1 MDISLHLHD
10 PDELKAF
17 ARFCNDMADV
27 RVKQRAEKPRDFS
40 TGPAEPLVRAFERAD
55 NLLADDATKLSDLGF
70 KRYGSLEEARRAIG
84 APEPAPLPVTAA
96 AVDTLRKETGA
107 SMMEAK
113 SALTRAGGN
122 AEQARALLL
131 PPPHD
136 SLEEAQR
143 AAAVNA
149 SMLHTPAQDPYL
161 AGFAARSSADAVAPT
176 VAEVFGMTM
185 AAQPTG
191 TLTVG
196 ATSPAV
202 PLPPSSAPSTAAV
215 GQFLT
220 APAAP
225 PAGLPPA
232 SFSPVPPSAPSVAA
246 PTAAG
251 TTSPAGGVDLDADG
265 LPWDHRIHSGSK
277 EKNKDGRW
285 RSKRGLNDEGLVK
298 RIEAELRATMA
309 IPVPPSAPAVPS
321 VPIPAPPTAIPLPP
335 PAAAATSDPTD
346 FASLIAVLT
355 PRLTPDRMPQ
365 IFAIVQS
372 FGLPGLPAL
381 QQRPDLVPAVWAKLK
396 EHLG

>member
-27 RVKQRAEKPRDFS
+27 RVKQRDRPES
-40 TGPAEPLVRAFERAD
+40 PAEPLVRAFEQARDFSAVGAASARSLTSD
-55 NLLADDATKLSDLGF
+55 ILKASDLLPNPGPLTA
-70 KRYGSLEEARRAIG
+70 YERAEVDLLTKG
-84 APEPAPLPVTAA
+84 C
-96 AVDTLRKETGA
+96 AVLSVSSEGVKHCADP
-107 SMMEAK
+107 
-113 SALTRAGGN
+113 
-122 AEQARALLL
+122 LL

-149 SMLHTPAQDPYL
+149 SMLHTPLPPVPAPAPVGFDTQAL
-161 AGFAARSSADAVAPT
+161 ADDAAKL
-176 VAEVFGMTM
+176 FGLGVNPMTG
-185 AAQPTG
+185 QP
-191 TLTVG
+191 VG

-202 PLPPSSAPSTAAV
+202 PLPPPVAAPSTAAV
-215 GQFLT
+215 DQFLT

-225 PAGLPPA
+225 PAGQVLAFPL
-232 SFSPVPPSAPSVAA
+232 PVPQSAPSVAA

-265 LPWDHRIHSGSK
+265 LPWDHRIHSSSK

-285 RSKRGLNDEGLVK
+285 RAKRNLNDEGLVK

-309 IPVPPSAPAVPS
+309 IPAPLPAVPS
-321 VPIPAPPTAIPLPP
+321 VSQPPSAPVVAPPTAIPLPP
-335 PAAAATSDPTD
+335 AAATDPTD

-355 PRLTPDRMPQ
+355 PRLTPDRMPK
-365 IFAIVQS
+365 IFEIVQS